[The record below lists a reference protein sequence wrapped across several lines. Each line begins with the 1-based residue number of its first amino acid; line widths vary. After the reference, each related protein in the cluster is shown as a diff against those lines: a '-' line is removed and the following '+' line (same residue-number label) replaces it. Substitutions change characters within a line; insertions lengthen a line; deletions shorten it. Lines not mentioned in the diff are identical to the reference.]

1 MSKFHLS
8 VMIGGPDLRI
18 LGFEFITGERQRVC
32 VWGGGQYE
40 GPGVPDGV
48 IEVPVGGIW
57 AHFFTTDGLPFRP
70 ISDVEY

>member
-1 MSKFHLS
+1 MC
-8 VMIGGPDLRI
+8 
-18 LGFEFITGERQRVC
+18 VC
-32 VWGGGQYE
+32 GGGGGGAQYE